1 VTITIARIVSKG
13 LFPLDDQLHIREQHW
28 SETVAQQAV
37 WLYGHM
43 EDDLA
48 EQILQKIGGLAIS
61 DTSIWRRA
69 QKWSEKIRVAEEV
82 RAKTAVGLPQR
93 GQLIRGQVPHERP
106 MGIAMDA
113 GKMNIRGT
121 GWCDFKVGSVF
132 DIVQRTELD
141 PLTQEMVAQPH
152 AVQNSY
158 VAVLGG
164 PVAFGSRVWAEAV
177 RREFPEAVDSV
188 VVGDGA
194 PWIWNLASEHFSTS
208 HQVVDWYHAK
218 QHLYTVANSLF
229 GEDTTE
235 SHAWVKQKE
244 TPLYQG
250 HARPLADEF
259 RGLAKTHHRSA
270 KVLRREAGYFENH
283 HRRMQY
289 LETREEG
296 FPIGSGMIESGIK
309 QFRSRLVGPG
319 MHWKRESADR
329 ILPLR
334 AVILSN
340 RFDQVWNSVYSPPN

>member
-1 VTITIARIVSKG
+1 MSKG
-13 LFPLDDQLHIREQHW
+13 LFPLDEQLCIREKHW
-28 SETVAQQAV
+28 SEAIAQQAV
-37 WLYGHM
+37 WLYGHV

-69 QKWSEKIRVAEEV
+69 HKWSEKIHVAETA
-82 RAKTAVGLPQR
+82 RANTAVGLPHR

-106 MGIAMDA
+106 MGVAMDA
-113 GKMNIRGT
+113 GKINIRGE

-132 DIVQRTELD
+132 DLVQRTEPD
-141 PLTQEMVAQPH
+141 PLTEEKATQAH

-164 PVAFGSRVWAEAV
+164 PASFGQRVWAEAV

-188 VVGDGA
+188 AVGDGA

-208 HQVVDWYHAK
+208 RQVVDWYHAK
-218 QHLYTVANSLF
+218 QHLYTVANALF
-229 GEDTTE
+229 GEDTVE
-235 SHAWVKQKE
+235 AHAWVKQKE

-250 HARPLADEF
+250 HARTIADEF
-259 RGLAKTHHRSA
+259 RELAKTRRRNA
-270 KVLRREAGYFENH
+270 KVLRREAGYFENN

-289 LETREEG
+289 LETREDG

-309 QFRSRLVGPG
+309 QFRARLVGPG
-319 MHWKRESADR
+319 MHWKREKAER
-329 ILPLR
+329 ILSLR

-340 RFDQVWNSVYSPPN
+340 RFDYAWDSIYSPPN

>member
-1 VTITIARIVSKG
+1 
-13 LFPLDDQLHIREQHW
+13 
-28 SETVAQQAV
+28 VAQQAV
-37 WLYGHM
+37 WLYGHV

-69 QKWSEKIRVAEEV
+69 QKWSEEIRVTETV

-93 GQLIRGQVPHERP
+93 GQILRGQVPHERP
-106 MGIAMDA
+106 MGVAMDA

-132 DIVQRTELD
+132 DLVQRTEPD
-141 PLTQEMVAQPH
+141 PLTQEKTTQAH
-152 AVQNSY
+152 AVLNSY
-158 VAVLGG
+158 VASLGG
-164 PVAFGSRVWAEAV
+164 PVPFGQLVWAEAV
-177 RREFPEAVDSV
+177 RREFSEAVDSL

-194 PWIWNLASEHFSTS
+194 PWIWNLASEHFSAS
-208 HQVVDWYHAK
+208 RQVVDWYHAK
-218 QHLYTVANSLF
+218 QHLYTVANVLL
-229 GEDTTE
+229 GEDTPA

-250 HARPLADEF
+250 HARQIADGF
-259 RGLAKTHHRSA
+259 RRLAKTHRRSA
-270 KVLRREAGYFENH
+270 KVLRREAGYFENNQ
-283 HRRMQY
+283 RRMQY
-289 LETREEG
+289 LETREDG

-319 MHWKRESADR
+319 MHWKRESAER

-340 RFDQVWNSVYSPPN
+340 RFDQVWNSVYAPPN

>member
-1 VTITIARIVSKG
+1 VSKG
-13 LFPLDDQLHIREQHW
+13 LFPLDEQLGVREKHW

-37 WLYGHM
+37 WLYGHV

-48 EQILQKIGGLAIS
+48 EQILQKIGGLTLS

-69 QKWSEKIRVAEEV
+69 QKWSEKIRVAETA

-93 GQLIRGQVPHERP
+93 GQIIRGQVPHERP
-106 MGIAMDA
+106 MGVAMDA
-113 GKMNIRGT
+113 GKINIRGE
-121 GWCDFKVGSVF
+121 GWCDFKVGTVF
-132 DIVQRTELD
+132 DSVQRIECD
-141 PLTQEMVAQPH
+141 PLTQEKVAQAH
-152 AVQNSY
+152 TVQNSY

-164 PVAFGSRVWAEAV
+164 PIPFGQLVWAEAV
-177 RREFPEAVDSV
+177 RREFSEAVDSL

-194 PWIWNLASEHFSTS
+194 PWIWNLASEHFSS
-208 HQVVDWYHAK
+208 SRQVVDWYHAK
-218 QHLYTVANSLF
+218 QHLYTVANALF
-229 GEDTTE
+229 GQDTAE

-250 HARPLADEF
+250 HARQIANEF
-259 RGLAKTHHRSA
+259 RDLAKTKPRSA
-270 KVLRREAGYFENH
+270 KVLRREAGYFENNQ
-283 HRRMQY
+283 RRMQY
-289 LETREEG
+289 LETREDG

-319 MHWKRESADR
+319 MHWKRESAER